1 MFLLLISLVSA
12 HNYVVDPTLSQ
23 AAPTGASLPDSAP
36 PMAGGF
42 INRMKSQGFQH
53 PMMGLAMM
61 DGDFGDFGEFG
72 DFADFGDF
80 PFFPMA
86 AAATRQARQY
96 GSGAKPTPT
105 SAQKFNPFAAYAF
118 MDFLNKP
125 RAVAPINPVR
135 LSSPLQAT
143 TPTSPTAPASP
154 MGGMMNN
161 FMGTMRQYPL
171 FGMSFL
177 EDPEDPFD
185 KMSDYVGDF
194 PFFPM
199 AANSARRYGS
209 GAGAGAKKSMPSS
222 FNPMAAY
229 AFMDF
234 LNKPRAVAPITP
246 VRLSAPGP
254 APMSMAMMDVLNKP
268 RPEAVLSSPRKTF
281 IQPVVYPNGEV
292 LYYPVEPVNEPLR
305 Q

>member
-1 MFLLLISLVSA
+1 MLLLLISLVSA

-23 AAPTGASLPDSAP
+23 TAPTPPTDATP
-36 PMAGGF
+36 PMGGGLF
-42 INRMKSQGFQH
+42 NRMKAQGFQH
-53 PMMGLAMM
+53 PAMGLAMM
-61 DGDFGDFGEFG
+61 DGDFGDFGDFG
-72 DFADFGDF
+72 EFGDF

-96 GSGAKPTPT
+96 GSGAKPMPT
-105 SAQKFNPFAAYAF
+105 SAQQFNPFAAYAF

-125 RAVAPINPVR
+125 RAVAPITPVR
-135 LSSPLQAT
+135 LSSPLQVSPPT
-143 TPTSPTAPASP
+143 TPVAPAGGAYGMS
-154 MGGMMNN
+154 GMMNN
-161 FMGTMRQYPL
+161 LMGAMRQYPL
-171 FGMSFL
+171 FGMSFMQ
-177 EDPEDPFD
+177 DPEDPFD

-194 PFFPM
+194 DFPFFPM
-199 AANSARRYGS
+199 AAQQQRRRG
-209 GAGAGAKKSMPSS
+209 GMGAGAKKSMPSS

-234 LNKPRAVAPITP
+234 LNKPRATAPITP

-254 APMSMAMMDVLNKP
+254 MSMAMMDILNKP
-268 RPEAVLSSPRKTF
+268 RPETVLSSPRKTF

-292 LYYPVEPVNEPLR
+292 LYYPVEPVNEQLR